1 MGVGVAR
8 HRARRPRR
16 ATAYDAAAVLRR
28 MFPRPVAVGVAVAV
42 VFIGAVILAG
52 ALLRHR
58 DTHATH
64 HPTGPPVAATTTRPR
79 P

>member
-1 MGVGVAR
+1 MGDGVAR
-8 HRARRPRR
+8 HGPPA
-16 ATAYDAAAVLRR
+16 ATRHRYDAAAVLRR
-28 MFPRPVAVGVAVAV
+28 MFPRPVAVGLAVAV

-58 DTHATH
+58 DTHPTH
-64 HPTGPPVAATTTRPR
+64 HPTGTPAPATTGRPR

>member
-1 MGVGVAR
+1 
-8 HRARRPRR
+8 
-16 ATAYDAAAVLRR
+16 
-28 MFPRPVAVGVAVAV
+28 MFPRPVAVGLAVAV

-58 DTHATH
+58 DTQPTH
-64 HPTGPPVAATTTRPR
+64 HPTGTPAPATTGRPR